1 MLLAVQKSLAET
13 MKGCRSAM
21 VGKAKAK
28 SDGQSKPFAKTRSC
42 RPSQTLASIR
52 TSWSLSRSMC
62 FNKACLKAGL
72 MERKQL
78 RNGKS
83 MRMAGT

>member
-28 SDGQSKPFAKTRSC
+28 FDGQSKLLAKTRC
-42 RPSQTLASIR
+42 RVSGTLASRR
-52 TSWSLSRSMC
+52 TSWSLSRSTC
-62 FNKACLKAGL
+62 FNKASLKAGL

-78 RNGKS
+78 RRSKS
-83 MRMAGT
+83 MRMAGA